1 MGYYVKSDYSNYYE
15 GSKLDVSDISVTQR
29 PHEVC
34 EYDGAAW
41 TYPIASAQDYQ
52 KRRVS
57 RAMKMDLDSILSM
70 FYLGYYD
77 MMMIGFGMIESTA
90 FEDDTGRAAASVSFL
105 NGYKTQ
111 GGSATLQIAADEI
124 QADWT
129 DSMNYLGKAFAQ
141 RRSLMESIQAETVG
155 LTCLSYEW
163 VPL

>member
-41 TYPIASAQDYQ
+41 TYPIVAAQNYQ

-57 RAMKMDLDSILSM
+57 RALKSDLDSIL
-70 FYLGYYD
+70 FTYYAG
-77 MMMIGFGMIESTA
+77 MYEVMMIGFAMIEATA
-90 FEDDTGRAAASVSFL
+90 FEDDTGRSAASVAFL

-111 GGSATLQIAADEI
+111 GGSATLQVAADEI
-124 QADWT
+124 QSDWAAG
-129 DSMNYLGKAFAQ
+129 MEFLGKALAQ
-141 RRSLMESIQAETVG
+141 RRSLMASIQAETDG